1 MKFDRPD
8 DDYYRREIGRK
19 LERACLFDSD
29 IEDPSPET
37 VKMWMEKAKELREKR
52 RRRKRLL
59 ISSAAVF
66 VLSVGI
72 GATIA
77 FEQPSAEAG
86 NSGEVRIETG
96 MESKD
101 TYASVDE
108 VPDSV
113 KEEFLMFPE
122 MPEGYEL
129 EEITVSKTQDFQ
141 MVSFNYLNNIE
152 ADSNIYITEI
162 ISEDEAMSNIVNS
175 NTKKELWGD
184 IEVYISKYESGDEEI
199 VYKFIYNKMIITLY
213 TPNEIGKTLIQR
225 IIKEAVQI

>member
-86 NSGEVRIETG
+86 NSGEVRIETN
-96 MESKD
+96 MNSKNYYNSEEDIPED
-101 TYASVDE
+101 TWD
-108 VPDSV
+108 DFI
-113 KEEFLMFPE
+113 KFPYIT
-122 MPEGYEL
+122 EGYEFEEGIL
-129 EEITVSKTQDFQ
+129 ETGENLKRLLLF
-141 MVSFNYLNNIE
+141 Y
-152 ADSNIYITEI
+152 SNGTDEIYIEETAVEDEKI
-162 ISEDEAMSNIVNS
+162 ISQTVKANA
-175 NTKKELWGD
+175 KKEIWNTQ
-184 IEVYISKYESGDEEI
+184 EVYIESFTDGNGGTAVIYVKDKTLVSINTPIEIEKEEI
-199 VYKFIYNKMIITLY
+199 QKIVE
-213 TPNEIGKTLIQR
+213 NE
-225 IIKEAVQI
+225 E

>member
-113 KEEFLMFPE
+113 KEEFLMFE
-122 MPEGYEL
+122 QIPEGYEL
-129 EEITVSKTQDFQ
+129 KEAQVKTNSSSKMLSLVYVQKGNPEMIINQIKVDDDNNF
-141 MVSFNYLNNIE
+141 SLNLNN
-152 ADSNIYITEI
+152 DSIKEQWGETEI
-162 ISEDEAMSNIVNS
+162 YVNTYYDDVKMTS
-175 NTKKELWGD
+175 YSFEKDD
-184 IEVYISKYESGDEEI
+184 ILVTIKVADNVQKGQI
-199 VYKFIYNKMIITLY
+199 KQMI
-213 TPNEIGKTLIQR
+213 E
-225 IIKEAVQI
+225 

>member
-129 EEITVSKTQDFQ
+129 EEITV
-141 MVSFNYLNNIE
+141 VE
-152 ADSNIYITEI
+152 DSNLNKLNISFYNQSKKEISITEI
-162 ISEDEAMSNIVNS
+162 IGKGK
-175 NTKKELWGD
+175 NTIASTINPNAQKETWGSID
-184 IEVYISKYESGDEEI
+184 VYISSFDSGNQEVVYQFTYNNI
-199 VYKFIYNKMIITLY
+199 VIELY
-213 TPNEIGKTLIQR
+213 TPHDVPKGEVQK
-225 IIKEAVQI
+225 IIKQAAQI

>member
-101 TYASVDE
+101 TYVSVDE

-129 EEITVSKTQDFQ
+129 EEITV
-141 MVSFNYLNNIE
+141 VE
-152 ADSNIYITEI
+152 DSNFKTVYLSYYNSMEEEIFITEI
-162 ISEDEAMSNIVNS
+162 KGDGEERITSVIREDTKQYNWGGLTVYLKPYDTGEKERTYNFIYKDIIISVNTS
-175 NTKKELWGD
+175 
-184 IEVYISKYESGDEEI
+184 IEVEEKQI
-199 VYKFIYNKMIITLY
+199 K
-213 TPNEIGKTLIQR
+213 R
-225 IIKEAVQI
+225 IIEEAV

>member
-86 NSGEVRIETG
+86 NSGEVRIETN
-96 MESKD
+96 MNSKNYYNSEEDIPED
-101 TYASVDE
+101 TWD
-108 VPDSV
+108 DFI
-113 KEEFLMFPE
+113 KFPYIT
-122 MPEGYEL
+122 EGYEFEEGIL
-129 EEITVSKTQDFQ
+129 ETGENLKRLLLF
-141 MVSFNYLNNIE
+141 Y
-152 ADSNIYITEI
+152 SNGTDEIYIEETAVEDEKI
-162 ISEDEAMSNIVNS
+162 ISQTVKANA
-175 NTKKELWGD
+175 KKEIWNTQ
-184 IEVYISKYESGDEEI
+184 EVYIESFTDGNGGTA
-199 VYKFIYNKMIITLY
+199 VIYVKD
-213 TPNEIGKTLIQR
+213 KTLVSINTPIEIEKEDIQK
-225 IIKEAVQI
+225 IVENEE